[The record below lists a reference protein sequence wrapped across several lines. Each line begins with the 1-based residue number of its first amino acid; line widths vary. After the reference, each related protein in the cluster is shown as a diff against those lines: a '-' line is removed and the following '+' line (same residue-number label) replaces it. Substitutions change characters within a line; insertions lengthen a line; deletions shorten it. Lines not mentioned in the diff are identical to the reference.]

1 MDHDSIDDIV
11 VMDHLGS
18 LFILYGHDSGI
29 F

>member
-1 MDHDSIDDIV
+1 MDHDTIDDII

-18 LFILYGHDSGI
+18 LFIFYGHGSGV